1 MTEIV
6 KHQGLPPI
14 NEYIQIAE
22 KLAMTS
28 YFIDEDGVINKE
40 VQVARGFAKIMYGHE
55 LGLSPMFSMQ
65 HVNIIKGKMTL
76 DAGGVAHLVASSS
89 KYRYKILS
97 LDENGCE
104 LQFFRGEELLGT
116 SKWGKADA
124 ERAGLLKPNSN
135 YAKFPKDM
143 YFARAMTSGARRY
156 TPDIFGGSVYTP
168 EELGQEQETEVSYT
182 VEPQQAIT
190 PSDKIYTSFNLEGV
204 VPEQFTDKERKNF
217 HAIGSMV
224 YGEEWDE
231 RRHILVSAITNGRTE
246 SSQDLTRSE
255 MLQLIKGMEEKQGE
269 SIPQT
274 GIEAQNAS

>member
-89 KYRYKILS
+89 KYNYKILY
-97 LDENGCE
+97 LEEDGCE

-143 YFARAMTSGARRY
+143 YFARAMTSGARRF

-168 EELGQEQETEVSYT
+168 EELGQEPETEVSYT
-182 VEPQQAIT
+182 VEPQKVNQITAHESPAIQ
-190 PSDKIYTSFNLEGV
+190 DASFS
-204 VPEQFTDKERKNF
+204 DKERKNF

-255 MLQLIKGMEEKQGE
+255 MLQLIKGMEEKQSE

-274 GIEAQNAS
+274 GIEAENAS